1 MELSQTQTSQLMN
14 RFPEFELS
22 YETISHK
29 KVSPSYNICLAIPTG
44 KKCFAWFTFHN
55 NNDLCYLMDLNR
67 EKKISKASVIPTQF
81 DRSLS
86 LGTVVYGTFIQEE
99 NGRQWFIIEDV
110 LFYKGISMKKSNFGE
125 RLAFLAEL
133 MMNMKQEFRDN
144 KDVVFMLPL
153 MWETKLIETMTEYPT
168 TMPTDIYYPVH
179 HIQYRSHQEIMPY
192 LNVNINKKIGVTVP
206 GELKKNPI
214 CQLETRQL
222 VMDYMKPQ
230 YKFPTVFQVIA
241 DIQFDIYNLYAYGK
255 NNQPV
260 YYNVAYVPNYK
271 SSVFMNGLFRNIRE
285 NKNLDYIE
293 ESEDEDDFQNTSID
307 KYVNIEKVLLIECVF
322 NKKFK
327 KWTPVRIAD
336 PREKIVHISK
346 LIK

>member
-1 MELSQTQTSQLMN
+1 MN

-29 KVSPSYNICLAIPTG
+29 KVSLSYNICLAIPTG
-44 KKCFAWFTFHN
+44 KKCFAWFTYHN
-55 NNDLCYLMDLNR
+55 NNDLCYLMELNR
-67 EKKISKASVIPTQF
+67 EKKVSKASVITSQF

-99 NGRQWFIIEDV
+99 NGHQWFIIEDV
-110 LFYKGISMKKSNFGE
+110 LFYKGISMKKCNFGE

-133 MMNMKQEFRDN
+133 MMNLKQEFRDK

-153 MWETKLIETMTEYPT
+153 MWETKLNETMTEYPT
-168 TMPTDIYYPVH
+168 TMPSDIYYPVH

-192 LNVNINKKIGVTVP
+192 LNVNINKKIGGTVSD
-206 GELKKNPI
+206 ELKKNPI
-214 CQLETRQL
+214 SQIETKQL
-222 VMDYMKPQ
+222 VMDFMKPQ

-241 DIQFDIYNLYAYGK
+241 DIEFDIYKLYAFGK

-260 YYNVAYVPNYK
+260 YYNLAYVPNYK

-285 NKNLDYIE
+285 NKNIDYIE
-293 ESEDEDDFQNTSID
+293 ESEDEEDFQNTSID

-336 PREKIVHISK
+336 SREKIVHISK